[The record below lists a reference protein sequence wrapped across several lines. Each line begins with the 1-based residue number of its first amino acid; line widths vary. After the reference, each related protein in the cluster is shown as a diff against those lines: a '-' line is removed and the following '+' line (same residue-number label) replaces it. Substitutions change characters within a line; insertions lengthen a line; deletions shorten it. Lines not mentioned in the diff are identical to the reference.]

1 VVESSE
7 DQNGDERKAPVI
19 ELWYGFYG
27 ILKRVRLVAILVAVA
42 LAGLF
47 TGQGEDVLRSLV
59 EGPDYL
65 GLIVLYFGMLLW
77 AVSAWYWSRVLLNYE
92 FPDDPSLDKTA
103 WAGFWRAVLPRLL
116 GALGIV
122 GLGLALAMIGGF
134 NAWFC
139 AGIAWALGGVYL
151 FFVILR
157 RRLFPAFFPA
167 GTTIMVEDWPGLL
180 AAYVDD
186 LGRVARILLTLSLV
200 VGLALFVLLTLF
212 PVTIGAMFGTAG
224 IFLLWASTM
233 IPLAGLADL
242 LTRRTRFP
250 ILLAVVAWGIV
261 LSLWVDNHDLQRAD
275 EEVQP
280 RQAARDHFAA
290 WSERRL
296 AGVEGEAVDR
306 PIPVFFVASEGGGI
320 RSAYW
325 TAAILGYLQD
335 HDDRFGR
342 QLYAISGVSGGSMG
356 AAVFAAE
363 LAAVTLPH
371 PGAGAICPSLTPWS
385 GFKSTGTEML
395 GRDYL
400 APIVGALLYPDPF
413 QRIWP
418 ISISRLDR
426 ARAFEEAWRVNWLKA
441 CGLSLGNEPANP
453 FARSFAFQNLWL
465 EDRLYAVPQLLLNTT
480 QVGTGRRAVTSSLAW
495 SDDGEAPPYL
505 DVLGLIE
512 ANDEGERRSL
522 PLITAANLSARFP
535 VVAPVGA
542 LRLARDGSGE
552 TMRFADGGYYENSGA
567 ASLIDLIERLRGE
580 DPSRAA
586 FENPRIL
593 PIILQI
599 SNDIDAVTKTGQP
612 PAIKV
617 GPTWMGELLSPLRT
631 SLNTRSARGSEERT
645 ALRQLAETAGWPYLR
660 FQLCPS
666 PDKMPDPPLGWTLS
680 DAAQSVI
687 DAHLSDPEHCSGF
700 EIDGGP
706 IENAAHLGAIQQCLG
721 GDCAAIC
728 SKVEAAGSPCRR
740 VSTPDN

>member
-400 APIVGALLYPDPF
+400 APIVGALLYPDTF

-505 DVLGLIE
+505 VSGGRPGRRAAARARRQRRDHALRRRRLLRELRRRLADRPDRATARRGPLARGLREPTDPADHSADQQRHRRRHQDRPAAGDQGRADLDGRAAVAAAHLLEHPLGARLGGTDRAAPIGRDGGLALPAFPALPE
-512 ANDEGERRSL
+512 PRQDAGPAARLDAVGRRPERDRRPSERS
-522 PLITAANLSARFP
+522 
-535 VVAPVGA
+535 GA
-542 LRLARDGSGE
+542 LQRLRDRRRPDRKRGPPGRHP
-552 TMRFADGGYYENSGA
+552 TVPGR
-567 ASLIDLIERLRGE
+567 RLRG
-580 DPSRAA
+580 DLQQGRG
-586 FENPRIL
+586 RGLTL
-593 PIILQI
+593 PARF
-599 SNDIDAVTKTGQP
+599 DAGQ
-612 PAIKV
+612 
-617 GPTWMGELLSPLRT
+617 LR
-631 SLNTRSARGSEERT
+631 
-645 ALRQLAETAGWPYLR
+645 
-660 FQLCPS
+660 
-666 PDKMPDPPLGWTLS
+666 
-680 DAAQSVI
+680 DAATS
-687 DAHLSDPEHCSGF
+687 EGT
-700 EIDGGP
+700 
-706 IENAAHLGAIQQCLG
+706 
-721 GDCAAIC
+721 
-728 SKVEAAGSPCRR
+728 
-740 VSTPDN
+740 TP